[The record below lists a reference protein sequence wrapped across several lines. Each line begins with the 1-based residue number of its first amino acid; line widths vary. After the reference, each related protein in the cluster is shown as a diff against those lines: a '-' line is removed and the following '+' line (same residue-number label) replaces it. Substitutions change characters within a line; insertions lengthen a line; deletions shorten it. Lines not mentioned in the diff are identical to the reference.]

1 MRERIGSLSKSSIVM
16 GAQRTK
22 YGARIGS
29 FLVRRSKMRT
39 SQESERKGACWF
51 WSYINNAI
59 SGTGHEVK
67 PRPLE

>member
-1 MRERIGSLSKSSIVM
+1 M

-22 YGARIGS
+22 YGARTGW

-39 SQESERKGACWF
+39 SQESEREVACWY
-51 WSYINNAI
+51 WSYINNVI
-59 SGTGHEVK
+59 SGAGHEVK